1 MTTPEISDYDANMKI
16 IDTVLDLMVDESD
29 FISYAQKE
37 LEKAGLF
44 DKDSDYGGMLGESTM
59 RLIKMFSIEDHSGW
73 SASIQRN
80 IFDRLANYNPLQ
92 PLTGEDD
99 EWNEVWNG
107 VYQNKRC
114 SHVFKEGKDGQA
126 YDSEGKIFRDKNGS
140 TYQSRDSRVFITFPY
155 NVPSKPEIVDVEE

>member
-80 IFDRLANYNPLQ
+80 IFDRLANYNPL
-92 PLTGEDD
+92 
-99 EWNEVWNG
+99 
-107 VYQNKRC
+107 
-114 SHVFKEGKDGQA
+114 
-126 YDSEGKIFRDKNGS
+126 
-140 TYQSRDSRVFITFPY
+140 
-155 NVPSKPEIVDVEE
+155 

>member
-16 IDTVLDLMVDESD
+16 IDTVLDLMVDESN

-59 RLIKMFSIEDHSGW
+59 RLIKMFSIEGHSGL

-80 IFDRLANYNPLQ
+80 IFDRLANYNPLS

-99 EWNEVWNG
+99 EWNEVG
-107 VYQNKRC
+107 TDVYQNKRC
-114 SHVFKEGKDGQA
+114 SHIFKEGKDGPA
-126 YDSEGKIFRDKNGS
+126 YDSEGKVFRDKDGY